1 MGKKSTKTFVFLLLV
16 LSVIAIFYITLL
28 TREPSTTRLH
38 IFEPFYSYKQIL
50 FNGNLGWISQ
60 NLLNITLFVPFGI
73 FAFLLLPP
81 KLRKAQSIFLICGFA
96 FLLSFLIESLQFI
109 FKLGFFE
116 TDDIFNNT
124 LGGVV
129 GSLIS
134 ILILQIKDKK
144 YMK

>member
-1 MGKKSTKTFVFLLLV
+1 MGKKKVLVALLLV
-16 LSVIAIFYITLL
+16 VSIITIFYITLL
-28 TREPSTTRLH
+28 TREPSTTRQH

-50 FNGNLGWISQ
+50 LNGNFGWIPQ
-60 NLLNITLFVPFGI
+60 NLLNITLFVPLGM
-73 FAFLLLPP
+73 FAFLLLP
-81 KLRKAQSIFLICGFA
+81 RKWSKIQSIFLICGAA
-96 FLLSFLIESLQFI
+96 FILSLLIESLQFI

-129 GSLIS
+129 GSSIS
-134 ILILQIKDKK
+134 IFILQIKDKK